1 MLGFQIMR
9 IVMTVF
15 GSLFTLVGFSL
26 LIFLWIVPDRFA
38 GPFGDVPLPFRF
50 FASLIALAFIA
61 FSILW
66 IFLLWRFSSGF
77 AEAHR
82 KHVERL
88 QNAAEPVIKR
98 SQPISCPNCGGK
110 FLMEHHVAGAPPN
123 CSFCGSQI
131 RS

>member
-26 LIFLWIVPDRFA
+26 LVVLWIVPVRFA
-38 GPFGDVPLPFRF
+38 GPFGDLPLAFRF

-66 IFLLWRFSSGF
+66 IFLLWRFSSLF
-77 AEAHR
+77 ADAHA
-82 KHVERL
+82 KHVQRL
-88 QNAAEPVIKR
+88 QNAAAPVLKR
-98 SQPISCPNCGGK
+98 SPPISCPNCGAK
-110 FLMEHHVAGAPPN
+110 FLMEHPIAAAPPN

-131 RS
+131 SI

>member
-1 MLGFQIMR
+1 MLGFQIIR

-15 GSLFTLVGFSL
+15 GSLFTLVGFGTL
-26 LIFLWIVPDRFA
+26 VFLWIVPARFA

-61 FSILW
+61 FSIVW
-66 IFLLWRFSSGF
+66 IFSLRRISSHF

-82 KHVERL
+82 THTQRL

-110 FLMEHHVAGAPPN
+110 FLMEHHVATAPPI